1 MDGRRCRMP
10 SLGGQINQT
19 IRRRP
24 YTVLLA
30 VVLTALAVPFC
41 LRSATDWDGVYLA
54 AARRLTA
61 GESIFQDG
69 YLYPPVS
76 AWLAVPFSK
85 LPHVPGRLAWYA
97 LNVAALLVV
106 LAGSW
111 RLSRGRRV
119 PGEPP

>member
-1 MDGRRCRMP
+1 MP

-61 GESIFQDG
+61 GQPLGAGPRPTRDELHDR
-69 YLYPPVS
+69 
-76 AWLAVPFSK
+76 AK
-85 LPHVPGRLAWYA
+85 LR
-97 LNVAALLVV
+97 
-106 LAGSW
+106 
-111 RLSRGRRV
+111 
-119 PGEPP
+119 